1 MVYALQ
7 QAEHTSQHPNNP
19 EGHGRSING
28 VPAPTEN
35 ELGIYRTTPTAPMTL
50 FALDAE
56 TGKELWSSRNAMAGN
71 TTHFSEPVAAAGRVF
86 VVDHKAHIFAFG
98 LR

>member
-1 MVYALQ
+1 MAYQCSPLRRVLRQ
-7 QAEHTSQHPNNP
+7 QSDRLSCLSSYPRE
-19 EGHGRSING
+19 
-28 VPAPTEN
+28 PTEQ
-35 ELGIYRTTPTAPMTL
+35 ELGTYRTTPTAPMTL

-56 TGKELWSSRNAMAGN
+56 SGKELWSSRNAMAGN
-71 TTHFSEPVAAAGRVF
+71 TTHFSEPVVAAGKVF